1 MRPPLSDEIC
11 DPLDIS
17 SNQNLNMSTNVE
29 IDPLLLETEEIKTED
44 SGKFPMLAYQK
55 SLVIN
60 DD

>member
-17 SNQNLNMSTNVE
+17 SNQ
-29 IDPLLLETEEIKTED
+29 IIRDPLLLETEEIKTED

-55 SLVIN
+55 SLVIS